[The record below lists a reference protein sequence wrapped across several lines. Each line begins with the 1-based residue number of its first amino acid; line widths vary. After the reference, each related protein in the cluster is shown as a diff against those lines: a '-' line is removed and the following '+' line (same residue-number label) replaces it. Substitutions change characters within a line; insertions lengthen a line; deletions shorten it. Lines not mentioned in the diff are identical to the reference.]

1 MELKNFQLGDQMR
14 IMAWA
19 AGVLVLAGCGSH
31 TREMTK
37 VDDSG
42 LARLDESQ
50 MGPVD
55 DARIEEG
62 RAQDAVAKAKAAE
75 ADAKARFEVAK
86 SEKDVGEAQL
96 KRSVA
101 ERDLLKKQYAPR
113 DQIVQAEENIQS
125 SQEQIKAIDLKL
137 KYLDQLSKVAARER
151 EATEAHVATA
161 HAATEKA
168 KYDAMKAGNAPQA
181 DAVNAGDLQQQ
192 LATAHARESELQR
205 KAGEERSI
213 AVNLYNQ
220 WQQADSR
227 VRTMARPSNI
237 PVPEPTPAK

>member
-1 MELKNFQLGDQMR
+1 MR

-19 AGVLVLAGCGSH
+19 ATGLLVLVGCSSSH
-31 TREMTK
+31 HELTK

-62 RAQDAVAKAKAAE
+62 RAQDAVAKARAAE
-75 ADAKARFEVAK
+75 ADAKARIEVAK
-86 SEKDVGEAQL
+86 SEKDVADAQM

-113 DQIVQAEENIQS
+113 DQVVQAEENIQAE
-125 SQEQIKAIDLKL
+125 QERSKAIDFKI
-137 KYLDQLSKVAARER
+137 KYLQQLTAVAGTER
-151 EATEAHVATA
+151 QAAEAHVATA

-168 KYDAMKAGNAPQA
+168 KYDAMKAAKAPQA
-181 DAVNAGDLQQQ
+181 DAVNVGDLQQQ
-192 LATAHARESELQR
+192 LAAAQAKESELQR
-205 KAGEERSI
+205 KAGEQRSV
-213 AVNLYNQ
+213 AVNFYNQ

-227 VRTMARPSNI
+227 VRTLARPTNI
-237 PVPEPTPAK
+237 TVPEPMPAK